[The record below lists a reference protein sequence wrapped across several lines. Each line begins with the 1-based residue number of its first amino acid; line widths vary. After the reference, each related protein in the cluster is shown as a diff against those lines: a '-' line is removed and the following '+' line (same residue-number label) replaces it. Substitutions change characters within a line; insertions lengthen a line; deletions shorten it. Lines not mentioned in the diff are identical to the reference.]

1 MTSVTKIA
9 YAAIDAGG
17 SLPSRHNAL
26 NPMTPSQAILT
37 VEDAFLVGL
46 QLKRD
51 VESLGYEVLGPAPT
65 AEAALALLDHPNL
78 AFAIL
83 DINLG
88 EENSIPV
95 AKALQDRGIPF
106 VFITGYQSVDVAGFE
121 RAEVIRKPASTAQIL
136 SAITSAVPPPTSS
149 QID

>member
-1 MTSVTKIA
+1 MAEIN
-9 YAAIDAGG
+9 YPAIDAGG
-17 SLPSRHNAL
+17 SRASRHSAL
-26 NPMTPSQAILT
+26 NPMTSSQAILT

-51 VESLGYEVLGPAPT
+51 VESHGYEVLGPAPT
-65 AEAALALLDHPNL
+65 AEAAIALLDHPNL
-78 AFAIL
+78 VFAIL

-88 EENSIPV
+88 EENSIAV

-121 RAEVIRKPASTAQIL
+121 HVEVIRKPASADQIF
-136 SAITSAVPPPTSS
+136 SAITSAVPPPTSA
-149 QID
+149 QTD

>member
-1 MTSVTKIA
+1 MTS
-9 YAAIDAGG
+9 
-17 SLPSRHNAL
+17 P
-26 NPMTPSQAILT
+26 PAILT

-51 VESLGYEVLGPAPT
+51 VESLGYEVLGPAAT

-88 EENSIPV
+88 EGNSIPV
-95 AKALQDRGIPF
+95 ATALQDRGIPF
-106 VFITGYQSVDVAGFE
+106 VFITGYRSVDVAGFE
-121 RAEVIRKPASTAQIL
+121 HTEVIRKPASAEQIL
-136 SAITSAVPPPTSS
+136 SAITKSISLPPSPK
-149 QID
+149 ID